1 MRGFRPIRPGSTGS
15 AKSGL
20 EGLPKRASSTA
31 IETEQQETR
40 PLQWPRHSPR
50 SCEELATNRTGAQSP
65 RPAPSLPLEGAS
77 RPPGRALSSVGWAEP
92 VQWRRSNVGRGNAV
106 RFLARPSQRAFRVV
120 LPSVLGP
127 TEFFHSTG
135 PFILAK
141 TSPPEAPAAQP
152 AKSVITATPGAI
164 GPSKARN
171 SDEAAESGT

>member
-15 AKSGL
+15 AKSVPDRVL
-20 EGLPKRASSTA
+20 KSRPQVDVKS
-31 IETEQQETR
+31 EQQEAL
-40 PLQWPRHSPR
+40 PLQWPRHEPR

-92 VQWRRSNVGRGNAV
+92 VCLNLFASDGETQCVSFSARAKGGRA
-106 RFLARPSQRAFRVV
+106 VV
-120 LPSVLGP
+120 LSDMPL
-127 TEFFHSTG
+127 TDCFHSTG

-171 SDEAAESGT
+171 SDEAADSAT